1 MSFTPGPW
9 KLRSEKPQLV
19 ETAPKSKMFVLE
31 SADENE
37 FNIGFACSWI
47 DNPEDANEAL
57 SNARLLSC
65 APELLEALETL
76 MAALD
81 PHDYPDE
88 QNAARAVIAKAR
100 GEGV

>member
-31 SADENE
+31 SADEDE

-47 DNPEDANEAL
+47 DNPDDAKEAL
-57 SNARLLSC
+57 ANARLLAA
-65 APELLEALETL
+65 APELLEALEA
-76 MAALD
+76 MMDIPGIAANPEYYD
-81 PHDYPDE
+81 
-88 QNAARAVIAKAR
+88 AVDAVRKAR
-100 GEGV
+100 GEGF